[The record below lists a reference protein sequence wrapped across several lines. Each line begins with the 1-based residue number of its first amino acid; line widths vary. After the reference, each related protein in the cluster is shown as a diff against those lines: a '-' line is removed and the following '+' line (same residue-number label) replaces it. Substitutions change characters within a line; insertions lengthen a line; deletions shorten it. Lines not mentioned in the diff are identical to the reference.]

1 MNESNRRNLCRNRL
15 FSKRTHIVN
24 RHNYDQMNRVN
35 SFHNVTM
42 SRAEKSLLRHDKSV
56 HVSRL
61 ALLKYVEVRRLIGG
75 QVLGQISDAALS
87 VILTTQLLLARSEG
101 PTNTRLM
108 HMVVAA
114 AIPLLIAGPV
124 AGWLADHFSRRT
136 ILVSGQFL
144 RVALSATL
152 IFVLIADWS
161 GTAAVLWAL
170 GLCTNRVL
178 YNARI
183 ASVRHVVRDHE
194 LVAANSLSLMLSS
207 VSGVVGASM
216 AILASRYLGS
226 TAMIL
231 VIVGHSVAVLMWCR
245 IRTPLGGGAEHVEV
259 TWAEVVKQF
268 RHAKTRYS
276 IVATS
281 SHRLIFG
288 GLLAATA
295 LRVDSLATGTTIAF
309 GSVVACNGLGS
320 FLGTLS
326 AEWVNEHLHRK
337 PLTVLTFAATATSTG
352 LSCALDDRF
361 SYLTNVLLVAFF
373 FQNLR
378 LCTDATIQSNA
389 RRGAGGRTFAAYDL
403 SYNIAFLAGIV
414 TTLAFETNVGAITLM
429 VVATFAAS
437 LGTAGLFVMRR
448 ADSDQDE
455 TINESDP
462 RPEPSPFGNTTQA
475 ERVFP

>member
-1 MNESNRRNLCRNRL
+1 ML
-15 FSKRTHIVN
+15 IVH
-24 RHNYDQMNRVN
+24 RHNCDRAKRVN
-35 SFHNVTM
+35 SFHCVTM
-42 SRAEKSLLRHDKSV
+42 SRAEKTLLRHDKSV

-61 ALLKYVEVRRLIGG
+61 GLLRYVEVRRLIGG
-75 QVLGQISDAALS
+75 QVLGQVSDAALS

-124 AGWLADHFSRRT
+124 AGWLADRFSRRM
-136 ILVSGQFL
+136 ILVSGQLL
-144 RVALSATL
+144 RIALSTTL
-152 IFVLIADWS
+152 MFVLIADWS
-161 GTAAVLWAL
+161 GTATVLWAL
-170 GLCTNRVL
+170 GLCANRVQ

-207 VSGVVGASM
+207 VSGVVGASV
-216 AILASRYLGS
+216 AILASRYLGA
-226 TAMIL
+226 TAMVL
-231 VIVGHSVAVLMWCR
+231 VMVGHSVAMMMWCR
-245 IRTPLGGGAEHVEV
+245 IRTPLGGGTEHVEV
-259 TWAEVVKQF
+259 TWAEVVEQF

-276 IVATS
+276 IAATS

-288 GLLAATA
+288 VVLSAIA

-352 LSCALDDRF
+352 LSCAIDDRF
-361 SYLTNVLLVAFF
+361 AYLTNVLVVAFL

-414 TTLAFETNVGAITLM
+414 TTLALETNAGAITLM
-429 VVATFAAS
+429 VVATIVAT
-437 LGTAGLFVMRR
+437 LGMAGLFVMRR
-448 ADSDQDE
+448 AEDGQLDTSDGAVRIVKQPSHRDS
-455 TINESDP
+455 
-462 RPEPSPFGNTTQA
+462 TQA
-475 ERVFP
+475 ESVFP